1 MVYKVFSSKQKRII
15 MNLKRLV
22 VYACIWLVSACFTY
36 YFIDRSIGRFLI
48 DDVCVELCRM
58 TSDSVMVIYGVP
70 IVLCLIIFVI
80 LATVYDMCRVVL
92 LGGKKSS
99 VNST

>member
-1 MVYKVFSSKQKRII
+1 

-36 YFIDRSIGRFLI
+36 YFIDRSIGKYLI
-48 DDVCVELCRM
+48 VNVCIEHYGM
-58 TSDSVMVIYGVP
+58 TTDSNLVMYGVP
-70 IVLCLIIFVI
+70 IVLCVIIFVI
-80 LATVYDMCRVVL
+80 LAMVYFWVA
-92 LGGKKSS
+92 KKIS